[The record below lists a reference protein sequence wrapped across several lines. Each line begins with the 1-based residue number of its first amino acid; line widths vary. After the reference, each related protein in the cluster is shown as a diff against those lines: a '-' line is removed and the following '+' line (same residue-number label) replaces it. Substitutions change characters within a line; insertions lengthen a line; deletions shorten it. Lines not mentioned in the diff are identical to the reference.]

1 MLQYVGLALGAFSVL
16 GSIFG
21 GRKRRKAEKYRLN
34 LENHQRI
41 SRALSQ
47 RNLYM
52 SRAEEI
58 RRSAIEAKRAS
69 IRKGADLDRQQLG
82 FIGQLRGAKEDITR
96 AGITSQYVDEGGGS
110 RTAGRNAKLKV
121 LASIQNTEQK
131 ITESFRKKYAAK
143 KEIKEDLRGQLSS
156 LHASRG
162 YKPAKPFLLDP
173 KKSSALSGFF
183 SLTSSFMPLASNVMD
198 MHYQNKRLKLLAQK

>member
-1 MLQYVGLALGAFSVL
+1 
-16 GSIFG
+16 
-21 GRKRRKAEKYRLN
+21 
-34 LENHQRI
+34 
-41 SRALSQ
+41 
-47 RNLYM
+47 M

-96 AGITSQYVDEGGGS
+96 AGITSQYVEGGTGESGS
-110 RTAGRNAKLKV
+110 RTAGRNAKLKT
-121 LASIQNTEQK
+121 LAAIQNTEQK

-143 KEIKEDLRGQLSS
+143 QELREDLRGQLSS

-162 YKPAKPFLLDP
+162 YKPAKPFLLDR

-183 SLTSSFMPLASNVMD
+183 SLTSSFMPLAGNVMD
-198 MHYQNKRLKLLAQK
+198 LHYQNKRLKLLAQKGN